1 MRALTGVLL
10 FFAGLLPQA
19 LAEQWVEVGADPEAK
34 FYVDIDSIAMVN
46 DTLHVIKRGIYTHTL
61 TESLDGSPVVFK
73 ETRGLVEM
81 DCALRVNRVTRIDML
96 DESGTVVWS
105 SGHMPRRLWL
115 SVKPNSHAE
124 ATLEVACA
132 HFRKT

>member
-10 FFAGLLPQA
+10 FCAGLLPQA

-34 FYVDIDSIAMVN
+34 FYVDVDSIAMVN

-61 TESLDGSPVVFK
+61 TESLGGSPVVFK

-81 DCALRVNRVTRIDML
+81 DCTLRVNRVTRIEML
-96 DESGTVVWS
+96 DESGAVVWS

-132 HFRKT
+132 HFEKT